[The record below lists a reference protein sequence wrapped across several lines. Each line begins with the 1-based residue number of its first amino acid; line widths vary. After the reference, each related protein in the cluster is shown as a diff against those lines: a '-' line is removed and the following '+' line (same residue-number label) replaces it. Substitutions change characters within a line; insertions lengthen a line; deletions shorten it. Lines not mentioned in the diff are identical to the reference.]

1 MNIKRLLKSFLIVML
16 LAGSLT
22 TLLFLI
28 KALVLMFPTLF
39 KYLAIAILTILISSP
54 FVAVVYTVLKKLDK

>member
-39 KYLAIAILTILISSP
+39 KYLAIAILTIMISSP
-54 FVAVVYTVLKKLDK
+54 FVAVVYTMLKKLDK